1 MLRISILT
9 APIAEEN
16 DFVLSQ
22 NPWKLFPT
30 SFSSY
35 RARNP
40 SIARARQAL
49 QKSDNKSN
57 KNSNFA
63 KTSNWKLWKFLIS
76 LRKVTN
82 IKIPSE
88 KKEIDLRTIH
98 HITNCCWNTINQVC
112 WRKMSALSMTR
123 LGSVSSWIK
132 IIVPLQIFFYSFPTQ
147 LRVDP
152 SKWLEKSFPFHSS
165 KDNGFDAFTELNW
178 ASYFLHRSNVKQT
191 DSMLYFKSSIVVWSF
206 E

>member
-22 NPWKLFPT
+22 NPWKPFPT

-35 RARNP
+35 RARKP

-49 QKSDNKSN
+49 QKSDNKSD

-63 KTSNWKLWKFLIS
+63 KISNWKLWKFLIS